1 MLAVVKTPH
10 TEFRIEGDIPD
21 NLLAWLNGEYD
32 GELQVVEDDDDL
44 LEDWFETDLHRQI
57 EARTTDGDRLKIH
70 RGNARLTQAA
80 LAKKAGFSPQRISD
94 MERGRRAIS
103 IAAARKLATALGVTA
118 AEIIV
123 L

>member
-21 NLLAWLNGEYD
+21 KLLDWLNGEYD
-32 GELQVVEDDDDL
+32 DMVEVVEDDDEV
-44 LEDWFETDLHRQI
+44 LENWFQTDLHRQI
-57 EARTTDGDRLKIH
+57 AARMTDGDRLKT
-70 RGNARLTQAA
+70 RRWNAGLTQAA
-80 LAKKAGFSPQRISD
+80 LAAKAGFSPQRISD

-103 IAAARKLATALGVTA
+103 IAAARKLAAALGVTA
-118 AEIIV
+118 ADIIA

>member
-1 MLAVVKTPH
+1 MLAVVKMPH

-21 NLLAWLNGEYD
+21 KLLDWLNGEYD
-32 GELQVVEDDDDL
+32 DMLEVVEDDDDV
-44 LEDWFETDLHRQI
+44 LENWFETDLHRQI
-57 EARTTDGDRLKIH
+57 EARTSDGDRLKIH
-70 RGNARLTQAA
+70 RENAGLTQAA

-94 MERGRRAIS
+94 MECGRRAIS
-103 IAAARKLATALGVTA
+103 IAAARKLAAALGVTA